1 MTYGMLIDL
10 KKCVGCHA
18 CSVACKEAHGT
29 RPGVRRSRVDR
40 VFEGT
45 YPDVRKTAYPM
56 LCMHCETAPCV
67 EVCPQDATYKR
78 EDGIVV
84 IDKGVIVANEKTEDL
99 INAVEGS
106 RRLIAKIVG
115 PEDEVLKLWQ
125 GLGYYSR
132 ARNLRAAARE
142 VVERFGGVFPR
153 SLDDVR
159 SLRGVGDYTAAAI
172 CSAAYDAPCAVV
184 DGNVYRVL
192 SRLFDLAEPIDT
204 TAGKRAF
211 ACLAQSQLDAA
222 HPGRYNQAIM
232 DFGAIQCTPASPR
245 CEACPLSESCL
256 ALAAGTVAD
265 RPVKRGKTRV
275 RDRWF
280 NYLHVASG
288 DRVLLHRREGR
299 DIWQGLYEFPLIE
312 TDAPVEF
319 PDLAALPQFRRLL
332 GDGPWH
338 LVRSVSLPRHQ
349 LSHQRLHAVVH
360 RIETPAFTPAAAAM
374 AVPADSL
381 GDYAVPRLVDRYLM
395 QAGSDD
401 SSF

>member
-1 MTYGMLIDL
+1 MNRIAEILLDWYAREGRDLPWRRTRDPYRIWLSEVILQQTRVAQGMEYYLRFT
-10 KKCVGCHA
+10 
-18 CSVACKEAHGT
+18 E
-29 RPGVRRSRVDR
+29 R
-40 VFEGT
+40 F
-45 YPDVRKTAYPM
+45 PDVAS
-56 LCMHCETAPCV
+56 LA
-67 EVCPQDATYKR
+67 A
-78 EDGIVV
+78 
-84 IDKGVIVANEKTEDL
+84 A
-99 INAVEGS
+99 
-106 RRLIAKIVG
+106 

-159 SLRGVGDYTAAAI
+159 SLRGVGDYT
-172 CSAAYDAPCAVV
+172 
-184 DGNVYRVL
+184 
-192 SRLFDLAEPIDT
+192 
-204 TAGKRAF
+204 
-211 ACLAQSQLDAA
+211 A